1 MEANEHRLALQ
12 LNLNAGQPLTFFAD
26 TRLTYQNLLLTVQ
39 DLNLKTRRKKRPCVL
54 PVKLPVTIN
63 SEEPTFVTVL
73 LMGLEPTRP

>member
-39 DLNLKTRRKKRPCVL
+39 DLNLKTRRK
-54 PVKLPVTIN
+54 N
-63 SEEPTFVTVL
+63 
-73 LMGLEPTRP
+73 GLVFYQLNYQSL